1 VKKKGA
7 FRYAEMRRPLPR
19 AFAPAFGATALALFR
34 QPQAGRSGDAR
45 RLTRRVGAEIAQVR
59 AEMVTARLVGALG
72 HV

>member
-1 VKKKGA
+1 LSLAGNT
-7 FRYAEMRRPLPR
+7 P
-19 AFAPAFGATALALFR
+19 APSGQLALFR

-45 RLTRRVGAEIAQVR
+45 RLTRRVGAEIAPVR